1 MTLAHDGLRR
11 TLAFGGGFL
20 AGCAIARMA
29 MRALRPPAARRRG
42 AAT

>member
-1 MTLAHDGLRR
+1 MTVVPAGFRR
-11 TLAFGGGFL
+11 ALAFGGGFL

-29 MRALRPPAARRRG
+29 MRGLHPPARRRG

>member
-1 MTLAHDGLRR
+1 MTVVHAGLTR
-11 TLAFGGGFL
+11 TLAFGGGLL

-29 MRALRPPAARRRG
+29 MRGLRPAAARGRG

>member
-1 MTLAHDGLRR
+1 MTGVHDGLRR

-29 MRALRPPAARRRG
+29 MRALRPPVARRRG